1 MARIELLMSQ
11 RGNGKELERNIFS
24 RRVRPRATV
33 TPQRTHPPGSMV
45 DEGLWSVLREV
56 ISAELLAVCDS
67 RPGFLDR
74 RPDHFEYQV
83 QLVLRSRTREH
94 RSAARHL
101 VEYAPDAPGGKRVH
115 SLDVGV

>member
-1 MARIELLMSQ
+1 MARIELLMAQ

-24 RRVRPRATV
+24 RRVRPHA
-33 TPQRTHPPGSMV
+33 TPQRTHPPRSMV

-56 ISAELLAVCDS
+56 ISAELLAVRDS

-83 QLVLRSRTREH
+83 
-94 RSAARHL
+94 
-101 VEYAPDAPGGKRVH
+101 
-115 SLDVGV
+115 